1 MPGSPQ
7 NPSLS
12 LSFKKSQEGRA
23 RVGNNPTQSSESLGN
38 HIDRVGNNPTQEGRD
53 EGRGYVRRPGKARG
67 NFGSNPKLVLNHQR
81 QA

>member
-23 RVGNNPTQSSESLGN
+23 RVGNNPTQ
-38 HIDRVGNNPTQEGRD
+38 QGRD

-67 NFGSNPKLVLNHQR
+67 HFGSNPKLVLNHQR